1 MFSTI
6 AQEETA
12 KNPKLLNPVT
22 LAYIGDG
29 IYELL
34 VRSMVVSENGSM
46 PAYMLHKTSVDF
58 VCAEAQSIGADAILP
73 ILTEDEEAI
82 YKRGRNSTSSKVPKH
97 ADPCDYRK
105 ATAVEAL
112 FGYLYL
118 TDRQERIRELF
129 DIMTKAIKE
138 NGDKNEENRE

>member
-1 MFSTI
+1 MFFTI

-12 KNPKLLNPVT
+12 RNPKLLNPVT

-34 VRSMVVSENGSM
+34 VRSMVVAENGS
-46 PAYMLHKTSVDF
+46 MLHKTSVDF
-58 VCAEAQSIGADAILP
+58 VCAEAQSKGADAILP
-73 ILTEDEEAI
+73 LLSEDEEAI

-118 TDRQERIRELF
+118 TDKQERIRELF
-129 DIMTKAIKE
+129 DVMAKAIKE
-138 NGDKNEENRE
+138 NGEKDEED

>member
-1 MFSTI
+1 MFFTI

-34 VRSMVVSENGSM
+34 VRSLVVSENGSM
-46 PAYMLHKTSVDF
+46 PAYMLHKKSVEF
-58 VCAEAQSIGADAILP
+58 VCAESQSIGVDAILP
-73 ILTEDEEAI
+73 LLDEDEEAI
-82 YKRGRNSTSSKVPKH
+82 YRRGRNSTSSKVPKH
-97 ADPCDYRK
+97 ADPKQYRK
-105 ATAVEAL
+105 ATGLEAL

-118 TDRQERIRELF
+118 VGRQERIGELF
-129 DIMTKAIKE
+129 EVITKALKE
-138 NGDKNEENRE
+138 NGEKDEEN

>member
-1 MFSTI
+1 MFFTI

-29 IYELL
+29 VYELL

-46 PAYMLHKTSVDF
+46 PAYMLHKKSVDF
-58 VCAEAQSIGADAILP
+58 VCAESQSVGADAILP
-73 ILTEDEEAI
+73 LLDEDEEAI
-82 YKRGRNSTSSKVPKH
+82 YRRGRNSTSSKVPKH
-97 ADPCDYRK
+97 ADPRDYRK
-105 ATAVEAL
+105 ATGVEAL

-118 TDRQERIRELF
+118 VGRQERIGELF
-129 DIMTKAIKE
+129 EVITKALKE
-138 NGDKNEENRE
+138 NGEKDEEN

>member
-1 MFSTI
+1 MFFTI

-12 KNPKLLNPVT
+12 RNPKLLNPVT

-34 VRSMVVSENGSM
+34 VRSMVVAENGSM
-46 PAYMLHKTSVDF
+46 PAYMLHKASVDF
-58 VCAEAQSIGADAILP
+58 VCAEAQSKGADAILP
-73 ILTEDEEAI
+73 LLSEDEEAI

-118 TDRQERIRELF
+118 TDKQERIRELF
-129 DIMTKAIKE
+129 DVMAKAIKE
-138 NGDKNEENRE
+138 NGEKDEED

>member
-34 VRSMVVSENGSM
+34 VRSLVVSENGSM
-46 PAYMLHKTSVDF
+46 PAYMLHKKSVEF
-58 VCAEAQSIGADAILP
+58 VCAESQSIGADAILP
-73 ILTEDEEAI
+73 LLDEDEEAI
-82 YKRGRNSTSSKVPKH
+82 YRRGRNSTSSKVPKH
-97 ADPCDYRK
+97 ADPRDYRK
-105 ATAVEAL
+105 ATGVEAL

-118 TDRQERIRELF
+118 VGRQERIHELF
-129 DIMTKAIKE
+129 EVITKALKE
-138 NGDKNEENRE
+138 SGEKDEEV

>member
-34 VRSMVVSENGSM
+34 VRSMVVAENGSM
-46 PAYMLHKTSVDF
+46 PAYMLHKTSVKF
-58 VCAEAQSIGADAILP
+58 VCAEAQSLGADAILP
-73 ILTEDEEAI
+73 LLSEEEEAI

-97 ADPCDYRK
+97 ADPRDYRK

-118 TDRQERIRELF
+118 TDKQERIRELF
-129 DIMTKAIKE
+129 EVMTKAIKE
-138 NGDKNEENRE
+138 NGEKDEEDRT

>member
-1 MFSTI
+1 MFFTI

-29 IYELL
+29 VYELL

-46 PAYMLHKTSVDF
+46 PAYMLHKKSVDF
-58 VCAEAQSIGADAILP
+58 VCAESQSIGADAILP
-73 ILTEDEEAI
+73 LLDEDEEAI
-82 YKRGRNSTSSKVPKH
+82 YRRGRNSTSSKVPKH
-97 ADPCDYRK
+97 AYPRDYRK
-105 ATAVEAL
+105 ATGVEAL

-118 TDRQERIRELF
+118 FGRQKRIQELF
-129 DIMTKAIKE
+129 ELI
-138 NGDKNEENRE
+138 

>member
-1 MFSTI
+1 MFCTT
-6 AQEETA
+6 AQKETA

-34 VRSMVVSENGSM
+34 VRSMVVAENGSM

-58 VCAEAQSIGADAILP
+58 VCAEAQSIGADAIQPL
-73 ILTEDEEAI
+73 LDEEEEAI

-105 ATAVEAL
+105 ATGLEAL

-118 TDRQERIRELF
+118 VDRQERIKQLF
-129 DIMTKAIKE
+129 EVITKAVRE
-138 NGDKNEENRE
+138 NGEKDEEN

>member
-1 MFSTI
+1 MFFTI

-34 VRSMVVSENGSM
+34 VRSLVVSENGSM
-46 PAYMLHKTSVDF
+46 PAYMLHKKSVEF
-58 VCAEAQSIGADAILP
+58 VCAESQSIGVDAILP
-73 ILTEDEEAI
+73 LLDEDEEAI
-82 YKRGRNSTSSKVPKH
+82 YRRGRNSTSSKVPKH
-97 ADPCDYRK
+97 ADPRDYRK
-105 ATAVEAL
+105 ATGLEAL

-118 TDRQERIRELF
+118 VGKQERIQELF
-129 DIMTKAIKE
+129 EVITKALKE
-138 NGDKNEENRE
+138 NGEKDEEN

>member
-1 MFSTI
+1 MFFTI

-34 VRSMVVSENGSM
+34 VRSLVVSENGSM
-46 PAYMLHKTSVDF
+46 PAYMLHKKSVEF
-58 VCAEAQSIGADAILP
+58 VCAEAQAIGVDAILP
-73 ILTEDEEAI
+73 LLDEEEEAI
-82 YKRGRNSTSSKVPKH
+82 YRRGRNSTSSKVPKH
-97 ADPCDYRK
+97 ADPKQYRK
-105 ATAVEAL
+105 ATGLEAL

-118 TDRQERIRELF
+118 IGKQERIEELF
-129 DIMTKAIKE
+129 EVITKALKE
-138 NGDKNEENRE
+138 NGEKDEEN